1 MSNPNSPKDGDR
13 VTQLIEASKPILK
26 KLTFSSFMGYCGGIT
41 AKKVGKGMAMVIGIA
56 FFGLQGLA
64 YKGLIDIDWKKVQD
78 SAVSTIDTNNNGEI
92 DAEDLK
98 TYWTKLKRILTKNM
112 PDATGF
118 SLGFFYGLTN

>member
-78 SAVSTIDTNNNGEI
+78 SAVSTIDTV
-92 DAEDLK
+92 
-98 TYWTKLKRILTKNM
+98 
-112 PDATGF
+112 
-118 SLGFFYGLTN
+118 SSFYCCEVGVLF

>member
-78 SAVSTIDTNNNGEI
+78 SAVSTIDTVS
-92 DAEDLK
+92 
-98 TYWTKLKRILTKNM
+98 
-112 PDATGF
+112 
-118 SLGFFYGLTN
+118 SLLLLLRFYRCVGCYNHMRSFALQ